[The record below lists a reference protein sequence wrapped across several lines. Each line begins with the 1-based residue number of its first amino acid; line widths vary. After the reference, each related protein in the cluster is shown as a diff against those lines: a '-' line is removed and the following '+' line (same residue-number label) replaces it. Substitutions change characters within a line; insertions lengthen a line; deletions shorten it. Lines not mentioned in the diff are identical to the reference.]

1 MAGEEEKER
10 HKNNGAETVS
20 FEGSVKEKQPLEETA
35 SFQLDTAVTSKPVI
49 LYYRKKK
56 KTGRE
61 SNNSQNNQVL
71 LKKEEETVVK
81 ADDDVAD
88 SSLQV
93 AAAAAASVSGG
104 KSKTTAEGASRKI
117 DRRRKST
124 VVAMEAAKLKNKAGT
139 GSSRK
144 RKEIDENIENEMD
157 FPDNKGYALRNASKI
172 KHKNTTHEVDRKI
185 EKKNHAKVIL
195 HE

>member
-1 MAGEEEKER
+1 
-10 HKNNGAETVS
+10 
-20 FEGSVKEKQPLEETA
+20 
-35 SFQLDTAVTSKPVI
+35 
-49 LYYRKKK
+49 
-56 KTGRE
+56 
-61 SNNSQNNQVL
+61 VL

-93 AAAAAASVSGG
+93 AAAAASVSGG
-104 KSKTTAEGASRKI
+104 KSKTTAEGASRK
-117 DRRRKST
+117 ST
-124 VVAMEAAKLKNKAGT
+124 VVAMEAAKLKLKNKAGT
-139 GSSRK
+139 GSCRK
-144 RKEIDENIENEMD
+144 RKEIDENTENEMD